1 MVKSFTY
8 QLFGYNIR
16 CVQDNAS
23 VAELRTWNHISG
35 PSPSVDVVSLKLVR
49 PKLVSQ

>member
-1 MVKSFTY
+1 M
-8 QLFGYNIR
+8 
-16 CVQDNAS
+16 QDSAS

-49 PKLVSQ
+49 FKIVLQ